1 MTNYKDSKIY
11 KIVCRKTGLVYIG
24 STTNKYLC
32 NRLGQHNHR
41 FKNKHLNQY
50 TSSKVLE
57 GGDYYIELI
66 ELVTYDNKDELTKR
80 ERYWIENTECVNK
93 QIAGQT
99 KQEYRELIKDTQ
111 KEYMKNYYLEN
122 KQKFLDKSV
131 ERRAKLKE
139 ASLNNV

>member
-32 NRLGQHNHR
+32 NRLGQHNYR
-41 FKNKHLNQY
+41 FKNKHTNQY

-66 ELVTYDNKDELTKR
+66 ELVVCNSKDELTKR

-99 KQEYRELIKDTQ
+99 KQEYRELIKEKQ
-111 KEYMKNYYLEN
+111 REYMKTYYWIV
-122 KQKFLDKSV
+122 FLLLFAIGSHYYCD
-131 ERRAKLKE
+131 RYYFT
-139 ASLNNV
+139 